1 MTVTS
6 QGSSTRKTNAKKLAE
21 GYSPA
26 KRAVEYF
33 CLFTALAL
41 FIYDVVR
48 AGRFMAHAP
57 DSDWT
62 VAALAVPSIFGAIL
76 LADLTSGIAHWGL
89 DTWGSTATLVFGL
102 LIRSFREHHV
112 DQTAMTK
119 HDFVETNGDNAMA
132 TIPMLAIIALM
143 PISCSGITSVSFHF
157 FVITFSLFIAFTNEF
172 HKWSH
177 QHRPNPIA
185 KFCMANSITL
195 TPKNHRVHHTGAHDH
210 SYCITTGWLNPFLDS
225 INFWRNLES
234 LVTAVTGEIP
244 RANDQAL
251 LGVTHEEKFKLTE

>member
-6 QGSSTRKTNAKKLAE
+6 IKTTTRKDNAKKLAE
-21 GYSPA
+21 GYSA
-26 KRAVEYF
+26 GKRAVEYC
-33 CLFTALAL
+33 CLFTALSL

-48 AGRFMAHAP
+48 AGRFMAHSP
-57 DSDWT
+57 ESDWT

-76 LADLTSGIAHWGL
+76 LADLASGIAHWGL
-89 DTWGSTATLVFGL
+89 DTWGSTATPIFGL

-177 QHRPNPIA
+177 QHRPSPIA
-185 KFCMANSITL
+185 KFCMRNNITL
-195 TPKNHRVHHTGAHDH
+195 TPKNHRVHHTGDHDN
-210 SYCITTGWLNPFLDS
+210 SYCITTGWLNPSLDRVD
-225 INFWRNLES
+225 FWRKLENVISS
-234 LVTAVTGEIP
+234 LTGEIP

-251 LGVTHEEKFKLTE
+251 LGVAAQEEKSK